1 MIHPP
6 NKVEETQIEEK
17 EKNKQRNKNRAQ
29 NQIIHFKT
37 LLRIFQPIQAFS
49 TINHQQ
55 LEK

>member
-37 LLRIFQPIQAFS
+37 LLRIFQPSQAFS